1 MAAGSSPT
9 DIVVTDVDPAAG
21 ERLAAELGVRV
32 AASNQDVVETCDFV
46 VLAVKPQVLPAVVGE
61 LREVFADNRPVVV
74 SIAAGQT
81 IARIE
86 ELLPPGLAV
95 IRVMPNVNAMIGQG
109 MAAVCGNARATEDQ
123 VARVVEL
130 FSAVGQAI
138 ELPEKHFSLFT
149 ALAGSGPAFTFSF
162 IEALASAAVNHGLPK
177 PLAVRVAAQ
186 TVLGSAGLVLDRAE
200 SGGTPATLRDMVSS
214 PAAPPSPACWRPT
227 TPASPRRRARGG
239 RRGRP
244 GPRTGGAVGGALDD
258 RRRCRIVP
266 IPARACGEPGPVH
279 WSRSPPMSQP

>member
-1 MAAGSSPT
+1 
-9 DIVVTDVDPAAG
+9 
-21 ERLAAELGVRV
+21 
-32 AASNQDVVETCDFV
+32 
-46 VLAVKPQVLPAVVGE
+46 
-61 LREVFADNRPVVV
+61 
-74 SIAAGQT
+74 
-81 IARIE
+81 
-86 ELLPPGLAV
+86 
-95 IRVMPNVNAMIGQG
+95 
-109 MAAVCGNARATEDQ
+109 VCGNARATEDQ

-214 PAAPPSPACWRPT
+214 PGGTTIAGLLAADDAGLSPAVV
-227 TPASPRRRARGG
+227 RAVDAAVARD
-239 RRGRP
+239 REL
-244 GPRTGGAVGGALDD
+244 GA
-258 RRRCRIVP
+258 
-266 IPARACGEPGPVH
+266 
-279 WSRSPPMSQP
+279 Q

>member
-1 MAAGSSPT
+1 MTSFGFIGAGNMAGAIVRGAVAAGSSPT

-130 FSAVGQAI
+130 FTAVGQAI

-214 PAAPPSPACWRPT
+214 PGGTTIAGLLAADDAGLSPAVV
-227 TPASPRRRARGG
+227 RAVDAAVARD
-239 RRGRP
+239 REL
-244 GPRTGGAVGGALDD
+244 GA
-258 RRRCRIVP
+258 
-266 IPARACGEPGPVH
+266 
-279 WSRSPPMSQP
+279 M